1 MDVFEVS
8 MRRAFSAAVLA
19 VIAVAAGCTV
29 RPPAVPVT
37 PEDPPLVRLESP
49 PALAD
54 DGDPA
59 ALALAVERSLAYYD
73 RRPADETLRFGGD
86 AVSVGAMRDS
96 LTALLSLLASETDEA
111 AWLAELARRF
121 TIYRAPTTD
130 GALFTGYY
138 VPTIDSRLSPD
149 DEFRYPIHGR
159 PNDLVTLAPE
169 LVESI
174 ACRRDIVGR
183 VEQGH
188 LVPYYTR
195 AEIEGGRVPN
205 MPIIA
210 WARDPVDLFFLQI
223 QGSGTL
229 ALPDGRRQTIGF
241 AATNGHPY
249 VSIGR
254 LLLQR
259 GELAPG
265 QASQANIRA
274 WVAADPDT
282 RATLLHENPRYV
294 FFQLLDRPP
303 EGSLGVAVT
312 GGRSIAT
319 DQTLYPPGAL
329 AFIRLPGPGD
339 AADLTRFVLNQDS
352 GGAIRGR
359 GRVDLFFG
367 AGDSAGAAAGGLKTR
382 GELYFLAPRAAK
394 TP

>member
-1 MDVFEVS
+1 M
-8 MRRAFSAAVLA
+8 SALTAS
-19 VIAVAAGCTV
+19 CTV
-29 RPPAVPVT
+29 RPPPT
-37 PEDPPLVRLESP
+37 PGTPSTPPAPGDPALVALEHP

-54 DGDPA
+54 DGNRA
-59 ALALAVERSLAYYD
+59 ALRLAIERSLAYYD
-73 RRPADETLRFGGD
+73 RRPVDEILQFGTEEIT
-86 AVSVGAMRDS
+86 VGAMRTS
-96 LTALLSLLASETDEA
+96 LAAVLPLLTPDATDAE
-111 AWLAELARRF
+111 WLTTLEDRF
-121 TIYRAPTTD
+121 TFYRATTTD

-138 VPTIDSRLSPD
+138 VPTIEARLQPS

-159 PNDLVTLAPE
+159 PSDLVTLAPE
-169 LVESI
+169 LVEDV

-183 VEQGH
+183 VESGR

-195 AEIEGGRVPN
+195 AEIESGNPSQARTL
-205 MPIIA
+205 A
-210 WARDPVDLFFLQI
+210 WTRDPVDLFFLQI

-229 ALPDGRRQTIGF
+229 ALPDGSRKTVGF

-259 GELAPG
+259 GEIAPG

-274 WVAADPDT
+274 WVAEDPDT
-282 RATLLHENPRYV
+282 RAALLHENPRYV
-294 FFQLLDRPP
+294 FFRMLDRPP

-319 DQTLYPPGAL
+319 DETLYPAGAL
-329 AFIRLPGPGD
+329 AFIRLPGVGD
-339 AADLTRFVLNQDS
+339 KPDLRRFVLNQDA

-367 AGDSAGAAAGGLKTR
+367 AGTAAGIAAGRVKTR
-382 GELYFLAPRAAK
+382 GELYFLAPRLEAGDEHAG
-394 TP
+394 